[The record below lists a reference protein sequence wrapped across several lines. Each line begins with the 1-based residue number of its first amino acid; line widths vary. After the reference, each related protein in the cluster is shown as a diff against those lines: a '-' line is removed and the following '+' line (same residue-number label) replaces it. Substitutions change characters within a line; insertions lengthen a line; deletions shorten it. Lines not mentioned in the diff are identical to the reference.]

1 MHIIIYNP
9 NSKGG
14 NFKYAQYTA
23 KALAKK
29 GNKVTL
35 VLPKN
40 ASSIDLSTYLPTDQ
54 FTYQPI
60 LLSDQPK
67 THNTLFK
74 KLHFFIRI
82 FLNPIIFYL
91 FLKKNKVSKVIFNDF
106 DQLTAILWA
115 PLFKLLK
122 KKHTFSVILH
132 DPGRDAYPGGI
143 KHTNRCMKAIL
154 KIMDVAFFHEQLPDK
169 IYYKEFT
176 GNKIS
181 IPHGIYSPAPANTK
195 LLKKIEAFKNN
206 GKLLCISGNIRYEK
220 NYQLIIEALSKLK
233 DYKLLIAG
241 APSSSSVDV
250 KELKELAKIQQVA
263 DRILWLIKY
272 LTDDEFT
279 SVLESSDLILLYYQN
294 SFTSQ
299 SGILNQI
306 APLKKNVLISDTPS
320 ALTKLAKEFNL
331 GTIIK
336 ADDISSFVQG
346 VQDALKNNNYNNQW
360 QSYLEYA
367 NWDKQASEIVRGLEV
382 RD

>member
-1 MHIIIYNP
+1 MQIIIYNP

-14 NFKYAQYTA
+14 NYKYAQYTA
-23 KALAKK
+23 KALAEK

-40 ASSIDLSTYLPTDQ
+40 ASSNNLSTYHPIDLLTI
-54 FTYQPI
+54 QPI
-60 LLSDQPK
+60 LLSDQPQ

-91 FLKKNKVSKVIFNDF
+91 FLRKHKVSKVIFNDF
-106 DQLTAILWA
+106 DQLTAILWV

-122 KKHTFSVILH
+122 KKHTFSIILH
-132 DPGRDAYPGGI
+132 DPDRDAYPGGI
-143 KHTNRCMKAIL
+143 KHTNRSMKAIMNL
-154 KIMDVAFFHEQLPDK
+154 MDVAFFHEKLPDK
-169 IYYKEFT
+169 AYYQSFL

-181 IPHGIYSPAPANTK
+181 IPHGIYTPAPADNNITS
-195 LLKKIEAFKNN
+195 KILNFK
-206 GKLLCISGNIRYEK
+206 GHTPLLCIPGNIRYEK
-220 NYQLIIEALSKLK
+220 NYHLIIEGLKALPKC
-233 DYKLLIAG
+233 KLLIAG
-241 APSSSSVDV
+241 APSSSGVNIEELRTLAVNNQVDN
-250 KELKELAKIQQVA
+250 
-263 DRILWLIKY
+263 RILWITQY
-272 LTDDEFT
+272 LTENEFT
-279 SVLESSDLILLYYQN
+279 SVLHCSDLILLYYKQ

-306 APLKKNVLISDTPS
+306 APLKKNVIISDTSS
-320 ALTKLAKEFNL
+320 ALTSLTKEFNL
-331 GTIIK
+331 GTIVK

-346 VQDALKNNNYNNQW
+346 VQDALKDNNYNNQW

-367 NWDKQASEIVRGLEV
+367 SWDKQASEIVGGLEA